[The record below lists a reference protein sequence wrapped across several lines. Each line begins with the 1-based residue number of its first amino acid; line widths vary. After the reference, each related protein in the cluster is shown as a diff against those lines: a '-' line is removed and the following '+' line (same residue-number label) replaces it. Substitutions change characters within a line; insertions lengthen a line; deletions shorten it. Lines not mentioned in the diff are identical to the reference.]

1 MSEEMPSA
9 DQQQATTAFT
19 EPAAADIPAMTSEPT
34 APLSTPTAEDS
45 VVPADPP
52 SEEQE
57 DGADNAVAAPLADA
71 AVAAAAASP
80 PTQRHGTPPAVA
92 VAAAVAAAES
102 KAAKKAAKG
111 KYAAPMRRVQ
121 LVNNGES
128 HAHPTTFV
136 MTHRDTSLEKIYA
149 RVTKTLK
156 LWKPCTALHTVA
168 GESIADP
175 YAFVNGEMYV
185 ATTGE
190 TLKVSVTHDVVRY
203 CFFSPVL
210 FPAILPLA
218 PRLLLHPDAS
228 QEAACDHRNGKNACV
243 HLGATANCT
252 CVHTQPTPERLC
264 VRVADEKGFLNIFF
278 SFETIFVQS

>member
-9 DQQQATTAFT
+9 DQQQATTPFT

-175 YAFVNGEMYV
+175 HAFVNGEMYV

-190 TLKVSVTHDVVRY
+190 TLKVSVTR
-203 CFFSPVL
+203 CSTILFF
-210 FPAILPLA
+210 FPRSF
-218 PRLLLHPDAS
+218 PRFPPPPHLLLHPDAS
-228 QEAACDHRNGKNACV
+228 QEATCDHRNGKNACV

-264 VRVADEKGFLNIFF
+264 VRVADEKGFLNFF
-278 SFETIFVQS
+278 FFLL